1 MAIWILFS
9 ILTALVWAIGN
20 VIDKFVF
27 TRWTIKPI
35 IPVIIQGGVGLIASF
50 IIYLNYGFAE
60 LSGLNIFLGI
70 LAGIFEVLSFLFYYK
85 AVKIEEISRV
95 VPLYYLM
102 NFFILI
108 FAFIFFKETFTFA
121 KYLGI
126 FLLVI
131 GAILISQKDKI
142 DFKFN
147 KAFWLMIL
155 AAIAYAI
162 SAIVTKYLL
171 NFADFWTVFSY
182 TKGIGA
188 IVALFPIVCLNF
200 KEISRELVKNGKK
213 ALGIILIAVLLGVL
227 GGLFITIAVSSGSVT
242 LANVLSSI
250 QPFFVLVFASIISI
264 FYPSVFKEEISK
276 NNIIIKVVAIGLM
289 FIGVILIT

>member
-1 MAIWILFS
+1 
-9 ILTALVWAIGN
+9 
-20 VIDKFVF
+20 
-27 TRWTIKPI
+27 
-35 IPVIIQGGVGLIASF
+35 
-50 IIYLNYGFAE
+50 

-108 FAFIFFKETFTFA
+108 FAFIFFKETFTFV

-126 FLLVI
+126 FFLVV

-142 DFKFN
+142 YFKFN

-162 SAIVTKYLL
+162 SAIITKYLL

-200 KEISRELVKNGKK
+200 KEISGELIKNGKK
-213 ALGIILIAVLLGVL
+213 ALSAILIAVLLGVF
-227 GGLFITIAVSSGSVT
+227 GGLFITIAISVGSVT
-242 LANVLSSI
+242 LVNALASI
-250 QPFFVLVFASIISI
+250 QPFIVLVFALIISV
-264 FYPSVFKEEISK
+264 FYPTIFKEDLK
-276 NNIIIKVVAIGLM
+276 KANILIKVVAIILI

>member
-1 MAIWILFS
+1 MATWILFS

-20 VIDKFVF
+20 IIDKFVF
-27 TRWTIKPI
+27 TRWTVKPI
-35 IPVIIQGGVGLIASF
+35 VPVIIQGGVGLIASF
-50 IIYLNYGFAE
+50 IIYLSNGFAE
-60 LSGLNIFLGI
+60 LSGFNIFLGV
-70 LAGIFEVLSFLFYYK
+70 LAGIFEILSFLFYYK

-108 FAFIFFKETFTFA
+108 LAFIFFKETFTLA

-126 FLLVI
+126 FFLVI
-131 GAILISQKDKI
+131 GAILISQKDSI
-142 DFKFN
+142 NFKFN

-162 SAIVTKYLL
+162 SVIIIKYLL
-171 NFADFWTVFSY
+171 NFADFWTIFSY
-182 TKGIGA
+182 TKGVGSA
-188 IVALFPIVCLNF
+188 VVLVPIAFLGFN
-200 KEISRELVKNGKK
+200 KISGELAKNGKK
-213 ALGIILIAVLLGVL
+213 AFIAILAAVLLGVL
-227 GGLFITIAVSSGSVT
+227 GGLFITIAISSGSVT

-250 QPFFVLVFASIISI
+250 QPFFVLVFASVISI
-264 FYPSVFKEEISK
+264 FYPSIFKEEISK
-276 NNIIIKVVAIGLM
+276 NNIIIKIVATVLM

>member
-1 MAIWILFS
+1 MLWVFFS
-9 ILTALVWAIGN
+9 ILTALFWAVGN
-20 VIDKFVF
+20 IIDKFVF

-35 IPVIIQGGVGLIASF
+35 IFVIVQGGVGLIASF
-50 IIYLNYGFAE
+50 IIYLNHGFTE
-60 LSGLNIFLGI
+60 LSSLNIFLGI
-70 LAGIFEVLSFLFYYK
+70 LAGIFEVLSSLFYYK
-85 AVKIEEISRV
+85 AVKTEEISRV

-108 FAFIFFKETFTFA
+108 FAFIFFKETFTFV

-126 FLLVI
+126 FFLVI

-142 DFKFN
+142 DFKLN

-162 SAIVTKYLL
+162 SVIIIKYLL

-182 TKGIGA
+182 TKGIGV
-188 IVALFPIVCLNF
+188 IVALVPVVFLNF
-200 KEISRELVKNGKK
+200 EETSRELVKNGKK
-213 ALGIILIAVLLGVL
+213 AFSAILVAVLLGVF
-227 GGLFITIAVSSGSVT
+227 GGLFITIAISSGSVT
-242 LANVLSSI
+242 LSNVLSSI
-250 QPFFVLVFASIISI
+250 QPFFVLVFASIVST
-264 FYPSVFKEEISK
+264 FYPSIFKEEISK
-276 NNIIIKVVAIGLM
+276 NNIIIKVIATILM